1 MRTRNIIAWIVG
13 IAIFVWIGRALYLNW
28 HKIAFE
34 ELEFNYV
41 FLILS
46 ALFHICGFILMSI
59 TWKYTMLFLGQNI
72 GFMHSLEILSLT
84 RLGRYL
90 PGKVWFAMGR
100 AYFAKAKGIPQRTVY
115 VSIVLEV
122 ILQFWAAVLLFFA
135 TGAPAFGKG
144 ININP
149 YILGAVLIASLVL
162 MHPAVFNRLINVV
175 LRRLKRQTI
184 DFSLTIPRILVLL
197 VMFFFIFAFHGC
209 GFLFLIRSFYPLAL
223 TEFPVMVSIFAVAW
237 VIGFISFITPAG
249 LGVREGALSLLLT
262 NHVPTGI
269 GIIAALLS
277 RIWLTIIEVLLF
289 LLFVPKLKRYL

>member
-1 MRTRNIIAWIVG
+1 MRKRTIIAWIVG

-28 HKIAFE
+28 HKISFE

-46 ALFHICGFILMSI
+46 ALFHICGFLLMSI
-59 TWKYTMLFLGQNI
+59 TWKYTMLFLGQDI
-72 GFMHSLEILSLT
+72 RFTHSLEILSLT

-90 PGKVWFAMGR
+90 PGKIWFAMGR

-135 TGAPAFGKG
+135 TGAPVFGEG
-144 ININP
+144 MNINL
-149 YILGAVLIASLVL
+149 YVLGAVLIVSLVL
-162 MHPAVFNRLINVV
+162 MYPAVFNRLVNVI
-175 LRRLKRQTI
+175 LKRLKRQTI

-197 VMFFFIFAFHGC
+197 AMFFLIFAFHGC
-209 GFLFLIRSFYPLAL
+209 GFLFLIRSFYPLELAK
-223 TEFPVMVSIFAVAW
+223 FPVMVSIFAVAW
-237 VIGFISFITPAG
+237 VVGFVSFITPAG
-249 LGVREGALSLLLT
+249 LGVREGMLSLLLT
-262 NHVPTGI
+262 NYVPTGI

-277 RIWLTIIEVLLF
+277 RIWLTVIEVLLF
-289 LLFVPKLKRYL
+289 FLFVRKLKRYV